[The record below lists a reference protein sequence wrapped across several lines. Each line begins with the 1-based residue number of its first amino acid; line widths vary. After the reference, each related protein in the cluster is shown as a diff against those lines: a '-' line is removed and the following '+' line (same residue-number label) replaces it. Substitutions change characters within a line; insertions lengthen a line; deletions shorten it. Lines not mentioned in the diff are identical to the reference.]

1 MLDPFYPVVPDADW
15 VAKLVPVGT
24 KLIQL
29 RIKEQPEAEV
39 RRQVREAKA
48 VCAAHGAQLI
58 VNDYWQAAIDEG
70 CAWVHLGQED
80 LVDADIKA
88 LRRANI
94 RIGVSTH
101 DHAELEKGMAID
113 PDYVALGPI
122 YPTKLKQMP
131 WAPQGTEKLRE
142 WKKLI
147 GDRPL
152 VAIGGLTLERALLCL
167 KSGADIA
174 SVVGD
179 IVNHADPI
187 GQAKAWITATGIA
200 ATRKP

>member
-1 MLDPFYPVVPDADW
+1 MLDPFYPVVPDAGW

-29 RIKEQPEAEV
+29 RIKDQPEVEI
-39 RRQVREAKA
+39 RRQVREAKS
-48 VCAAHGAQLI
+48 VCLQHGADLI
-58 VNDYWQAAIDEG
+58 VNDYWQVAIDEG

-80 LVDADIKA
+80 LVDADVKA

-94 RIGVSTH
+94 KIGVSTH
-101 DHAELEKGMAID
+101 DHAELDKGLSID

-122 YPTKLKQMP
+122 WPTKLKQMP
-131 WAPQGTEKLRE
+131 WGPQGTDRLVE

-167 KSGADIA
+167 RSGADIA

-187 GQAKAWITATGIA
+187 GQAKAWIA

>member
-1 MLDPFYPVVPDADW
+1 M
-15 VAKLVPVGT
+15 
-24 KLIQL
+24 
-29 RIKEQPEAEV
+29 
-39 RRQVREAKA
+39 
-48 VCAAHGAQLI
+48 
-58 VNDYWQAAIDEG
+58 
-70 CAWVHLGQED
+70 
-80 LVDADIKA
+80 
-88 LRRANI
+88 
-94 RIGVSTH
+94 
-101 DHAELEKGMAID
+101 
-113 PDYVALGPI
+113 ALGPI

-187 GQAKAWITATGIA
+187 GQAKAWIA
-200 ATRKP
+200 ATRRP

>member
-1 MLDPFYPVVPDADW
+1 MLDPFYPVVPDSGW

-29 RIKEQPEAEV
+29 RIKDQPDVEV
-39 RRQVREAKA
+39 CRQVREAKA
-48 VCAAHGAQLI
+48 VCTAYGAQLI
-58 VNDYWQAAIDEG
+58 VNDYWQIAIDEG
-70 CAWVHLGQED
+70 CDYVHLGQED
-80 LVDADIKA
+80 LVDADVKA
-88 LRRANI
+88 VRRAGI

-101 DHAELEKGMAID
+101 NHAELEKGLAID

-131 WAPQGTEKLRE
+131 WAPQGTERLRE

-147 GDRPL
+147 KGRPL

-179 IVNHADPI
+179 VVNHADPLA
-187 GQAKAWITATGIA
+187 QARAWIA
-200 ATRKP
+200 ATRRP

>member
-1 MLDPFYPVVPDADW
+1 VKVLDPFYPIVPDSDW
-15 VAKLVPVGT
+15 VARLVPAGAR
-24 KLIQL
+24 LIQL
-29 RIKEQPEAEV
+29 RLKDKPADEI
-39 RRQVREAKA
+39 RRQVKEAKA
-48 VCAAHGAQLI
+48 ACASRGAQLV

-70 CAWVHLGQED
+70 CDFVHLGQED
-80 LVDADIKA
+80 LLDADVKA

-101 DHAELEKGMAID
+101 DHAELEKGLAVD

-131 WAPQGTEKLRE
+131 WAPQGTARLGE
-142 WKKLI
+142 WKRLV
-147 GDRPL
+147 GERPL

-167 KSGADIA
+167 ASGADIA

-187 GQAKAWITATGIA
+187 GQTRAWIA
-200 ATRKP
+200 ATRSKP

>member
-1 MLDPFYPVVPDADW
+1 MLDPFYPVVPDAGW
-15 VAKLVPVGT
+15 VVKLVPVGT

-39 RRQVREAKA
+39 RRQVRDAKA
-48 VCAAHGAQLI
+48 VCAAHGAHLI
-58 VNDYWQAAIDEG
+58 VNDYWQVAIEEG

-101 DHAELEKGMAID
+101 DHAELDKGLAID
-113 PDYVALGPI
+113 PDYVALGPV

-187 GQAKAWITATGIA
+187 GQAKAWIA
-200 ATRKP
+200 ATRKL